1 MAVIFL
7 PLLTTS
13 STKNMGNCSVT
24 CWSNINRPT
33 LDKFHCL
40 ENLKWINKTTWK
52 GVQQIWVEYFVL
64 GDLTEVL
71 FFLSDVQ
78 DSSSFETTLNA
89 GQINFT
95 LLCSFQLSLE
105 ESCSSKTTASRFC
118 VSVLT
123 HVFITSA
130 NFSVFSE
137 WRGQL
142 QGVYHL
148 LPAVSSNAIGQAA
161 E

>member
-1 MAVIFL
+1 M
-7 PLLTTS
+7 
-13 STKNMGNCSVT
+13 
-24 CWSNINRPT
+24 
-33 LDKFHCL
+33 
-40 ENLKWINKTTWK
+40 
-52 GVQQIWVEYFVL
+52 
-64 GDLTEVL
+64 L

-105 ESCSSKTTASRFC
+105 DPAALKQQPVVFC

>member
-7 PLLTTS
+7 PLLTTGI
-13 STKNMGNCSVT
+13 TKNMGNCSVT
-24 CWSNINRPT
+24 CWINHPT
-33 LDKFHCL
+33 LDKFHYL

-52 GVQQIWVEYFVL
+52 RVQQIGVEYFVL
-64 GDLTEVL
+64 GDLTQVL

-105 ESCSSKTTASRFC
+105 DPAALKQQP
-118 VSVLT
+118 V
-123 HVFITSA
+123 VF
-130 NFSVFSE
+130 V
-137 WRGQL
+137 W
-142 QGVYHL
+142 VY
-148 LPAVSSNAIGQAA
+148 
-161 E
+161 